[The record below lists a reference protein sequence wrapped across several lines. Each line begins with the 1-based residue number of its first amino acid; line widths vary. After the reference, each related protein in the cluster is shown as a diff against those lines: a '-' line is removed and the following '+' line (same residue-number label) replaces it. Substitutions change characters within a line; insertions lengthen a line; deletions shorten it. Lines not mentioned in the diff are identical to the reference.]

1 MGRQKDWKSSCGSR
15 NLDPSTAFPNIKEDH
30 IVKRFIAFTVFLIF
44 MLGLV
49 GCKGGVSVGGFSSK
63 YIDSDDYDEAVQ
75 QFMTEFESMAG
86 FEGCTLKKV
95 GYAGD
100 QAVKAEADAQGH
112 AQGLAPERVIVLT
125 TVFETDGEDHGNGL
139 EPNHT
144 YDDYTCV
151 MTRLSS
157 DDIFWEIAEFGN
169 D

>member
-1 MGRQKDWKSSCGSR
+1 MEK
-15 NLDPSTAFPNIKEDH
+15 
-30 IVKRFIAFTVFLIF
+30 FITFTVFLF
-44 MLGLV
+44 FLLSAV
-49 GCKGGVSVGGFSSK
+49 GCSGGVSVGGFSSK
-63 YIDSDDYDEAVQ
+63 YINNDDYVEAVH
-75 QFMTEFESMAG
+75 QFMDEFANMDG

-100 QAVKAEADAQGH
+100 KAVKAEADAQG
-112 AQGLAPERVIVLT
+112 LAPELVIVLT
-125 TVFETDGEDHGNGL
+125 TTFETDGEDHGNGL

-157 DDIFWEIAEFGN
+157 ADIFWEIAEFGN

>member
-1 MGRQKDWKSSCGSR
+1 M
-15 NLDPSTAFPNIKEDH
+15 
-30 IVKRFIAFTVFLIF
+30 KRFIAFTIVLIF
-44 MLGLV
+44 LLGLA
-49 GCKGGVSVGGFSSK
+49 GCSGGVSVGGFSSR
-63 YIDSDDYDEAVQ
+63 YIESEHYNEAVQ
-75 QFMTEFESMAG
+75 QFIGDFKSMAG

-100 QAVKAEADAQGH
+100 QAVKAEADAR
-112 AQGLAPERVIVLT
+112 GLAPELVIVLT
-125 TVFETDGEDHGNGL
+125 TAFETDGQDHGNGL

-157 DDIFWEIAEFGN
+157 ADILWEIAEFGN

>member
-1 MGRQKDWKSSCGSR
+1 M
-15 NLDPSTAFPNIKEDH
+15 
-30 IVKRFIAFTVFLIF
+30 KRFIASTVFFILL
-44 MLGLV
+44 LGLV
-49 GCKGGVSVGGFSSK
+49 GCSGGVSVGGFSSK
-63 YIDSDDYDEAVQ
+63 YIDSDHYNEAVQ
-75 QFMTEFESMAG
+75 QFMAEFESMDG

-100 QAVKAEADAQGH
+100 QAVKAEADAQG
-112 AQGLAPERVIVLT
+112 LAPEQVIVLT

-157 DDIFWEIAEFGN
+157 TDIFWEIAEFGN

>member
-1 MGRQKDWKSSCGSR
+1 M
-15 NLDPSTAFPNIKEDH
+15 TASLSIKEDH
-30 IVKRFIAFTVFLIF
+30 IVKRFITFTVFVIIL
-44 MLGLV
+44 LGLV

-100 QAVKAEADAQGH
+100 QAVKAEADAL
-112 AQGLAPERVIVLT
+112 GLAPERVVVLT
-125 TVFETDGEDHGNGL
+125 TAFETDGEDHGNGL

>member
-1 MGRQKDWKSSCGSR
+1 M
-15 NLDPSTAFPNIKEDH
+15 
-30 IVKRFIAFTVFLIF
+30 KRFIAFTVVLIF
-44 MLGLV
+44 LLGLA
-49 GCKGGVSVGGFSSK
+49 GCSGGVSVGGFSSR
-63 YIDSDDYDEAVQ
+63 YIESEHYNEAVQ
-75 QFMTEFESMAG
+75 QFIGDFKSMAG

-100 QAVKAEADAQGH
+100 QAVKAEADAR
-112 AQGLAPERVIVLT
+112 GLAPELVIVLT
-125 TVFETDGEDHGNGL
+125 TAFETDGQDHGNGL

-157 DDIFWEIAEFGN
+157 ADILWEIAEFGN

>member
-1 MGRQKDWKSSCGSR
+1 MGRQKDWKSSCGLR

-100 QAVKAEADAQGH
+100 QAVKAEADAQG
-112 AQGLAPERVIVLT
+112 LAPEQVIVLT

>member
-1 MGRQKDWKSSCGSR
+1 M
-15 NLDPSTAFPNIKEDH
+15 
-30 IVKRFIAFTVFLIF
+30 KRFIAFTVFLIF

-75 QFMTEFESMAG
+75 QFMTEFESMDG

-100 QAVKAEADAQGH
+100 QAVKAEADAQG
-112 AQGLAPERVIVLT
+112 LAPELVIVLT
-125 TVFETDGEDHGNGL
+125 TAFETDGEDHGNGL
-139 EPNHT
+139 EPKHT

-157 DDIFWEIAEFGN
+157 SDIFWEIAEFGN

>member
-1 MGRQKDWKSSCGSR
+1 M
-15 NLDPSTAFPNIKEDH
+15 
-30 IVKRFIAFTVFLIF
+30 KRFIASTVFFILL
-44 MLGLV
+44 LGLV
-49 GCKGGVSVGGFSSK
+49 GCSGGVSVGGFSSK
-63 YIDSDDYDEAVQ
+63 YMDSNHYEEAVQ
-75 QFMTEFESMAG
+75 QFMAEFESMDG
-86 FEGCTLKKV
+86 YVGCTLKKV

-100 QAVKAEADAQGH
+100 QAVKAEADAQG
-112 AQGLAPERVIVLT
+112 LAPEQVIVLT

-157 DDIFWEIAEFGN
+157 TDIFWEIAEFGN

>member
-1 MGRQKDWKSSCGSR
+1 MGRQKDWKSSCGLR

-100 QAVKAEADAQGH
+100 QAVKAEADAQG
-112 AQGLAPERVIVLT
+112 LAPERVIVLT

-144 YDDYTCV
+144 YDDYTSV

-157 DDIFWEIAEFGN
+157 DDIFWEIAGFGN

>member
-1 MGRQKDWKSSCGSR
+1 MGRQKDWKSSCGLR

-100 QAVKAEADAQGH
+100 QAVKAEADAQG
-112 AQGLAPERVIVLT
+112 LAPERVIVLT

-151 MTRLSS
+151 MSRLSS

>member
-1 MGRQKDWKSSCGSR
+1 M
-15 NLDPSTAFPNIKEDH
+15 
-30 IVKRFIAFTVFLIF
+30 KRFIASTVFFILL
-44 MLGLV
+44 LGLV
-49 GCKGGVSVGGFSSK
+49 GCSGGVSVGGFSSK
-63 YIDSDDYDEAVQ
+63 YMDSEHYDEAVQ
-75 QFMTEFESMAG
+75 QFIAEFESMDG
-86 FEGCTLKKV
+86 YVGCTLKKV

-100 QAVKAEADAQGH
+100 QAVKAEADAQG
-112 AQGLAPERVIVLT
+112 LAPEQVIVLT

-157 DDIFWEIAEFGN
+157 TDIFWEIAEFGN

>member
-100 QAVKAEADAQGH
+100 QAVKAEADAQG
-112 AQGLAPERVIVLT
+112 LAPERVIVLT

>member
-1 MGRQKDWKSSCGSR
+1 MGRQKDWKSSCGLR

-100 QAVKAEADAQGH
+100 QAVKAEADAQG
-112 AQGLAPERVIVLT
+112 LAPERVIVLT

>member
-1 MGRQKDWKSSCGSR
+1 MQR
-15 NLDPSTAFPNIKEDH
+15 I
-30 IVKRFIAFTVFLIF
+30 IAYAVLLFFL
-44 MLGLV
+44 LGLV
-49 GCKGGVSVGGFSSK
+49 GCSGGVTVGGFSSK
-63 YIDSDDYDEAVQ
+63 YIDRDHYDEAVQ
-75 QFMTEFESMAG
+75 QFMAEFKSMAG

-100 QAVKAEADAQGH
+100 QAVKAEADAQG
-112 AQGLAPERVIVLT
+112 LAPERVIVLT
-125 TVFETDGEDHGNGL
+125 TAFETDGEDHGNGL

-157 DDIFWEIAEFGN
+157 TDIFWEITEFGN

>member
-1 MGRQKDWKSSCGSR
+1 M
-15 NLDPSTAFPNIKEDH
+15 
-30 IVKRFIAFTVFLIF
+30 KRFIALTVFLILL
-44 MLGLV
+44 LGLV
-49 GCKGGVSVGGFSSK
+49 GCGGVSVGGFSC
-63 YIDSDDYDEAVQ
+63 
-75 QFMTEFESMAG
+75 MAG

-100 QAVKAEADAQGH
+100 QAVKAEADAQG
-112 AQGLAPERVIVLT
+112 LAPEQVIVLT

-139 EPNHT
+139 EPKHT

-157 DDIFWEIAEFGN
+157 ADIFWEIAEFGN

>member
-1 MGRQKDWKSSCGSR
+1 M
-15 NLDPSTAFPNIKEDH
+15 
-30 IVKRFIAFTVFLIF
+30 KRFIASTVFFILL
-44 MLGLV
+44 LGLV
-49 GCKGGVSVGGFSSK
+49 GCSGGVSVGGFSSK
-63 YIDSDDYDEAVQ
+63 YMDSDHYEEAVQ
-75 QFMTEFESMAG
+75 QFMAEFESMDG
-86 FEGCTLKKV
+86 YVGCTLKKV

-100 QAVKAEADAQGH
+100 QVVKAEADAQG
-112 AQGLAPERVIVLT
+112 LAPEQVIVLT

-157 DDIFWEIAEFGN
+157 TDIFWEIAEFGN

>member
-30 IVKRFIAFTVFLIF
+30 IVKRFIAFTIFLIF

-100 QAVKAEADAQGH
+100 QAVKAEADAQG
-112 AQGLAPERVIVLT
+112 LAPERVIVLT

>member
-1 MGRQKDWKSSCGSR
+1 MGRQKDWKSSCGLR

-100 QAVKAEADAQGH
+100 QAVKAEADAQG
-112 AQGLAPERVIVLT
+112 LAPERVIVLT

-157 DDIFWEIAEFGN
+157 DDIFWEIAEFSN

>member
-63 YIDSDDYDEAVQ
+63 YIDSDDYNEAVQ
-75 QFMTEFESMAG
+75 QFMAEFESMAG

-100 QAVKAEADAQGH
+100 QAVKAEAD

>member
-1 MGRQKDWKSSCGSR
+1 MGRQKDWKSSCGLR

-30 IVKRFIAFTVFLIF
+30 IVKRFIAFTIFLIF

-100 QAVKAEADAQGH
+100 QAVKAEADAQG
-112 AQGLAPERVIVLT
+112 LAPERVIVLT

>member
-1 MGRQKDWKSSCGSR
+1 M
-15 NLDPSTAFPNIKEDH
+15 
-30 IVKRFIAFTVFLIF
+30 KRFIASTVFFILL
-44 MLGLV
+44 LGLV
-49 GCKGGVSVGGFSSK
+49 GCSGGVSVGGFSSK
-63 YIDSDDYDEAVQ
+63 YMDSEHYDEAVQ
-75 QFMTEFESMAG
+75 QFMAEFESMAG

-100 QAVKAEADAQGH
+100 QAVKAEADAR
-112 AQGLAPERVIVLT
+112 GLAPEQVIVLT
-125 TVFETDGEDHGNGL
+125 AVFETDGEDHGNGL

-157 DDIFWEIAEFGN
+157 TDILWEIVEFGN

>member
-1 MGRQKDWKSSCGSR
+1 M
-15 NLDPSTAFPNIKEDH
+15 
-30 IVKRFIAFTVFLIF
+30 KRIIAYAVLLFFL
-44 MLGLV
+44 LGLV
-49 GCKGGVSVGGFSSK
+49 GCSGGVTVGGFSSK
-63 YIDSDDYDEAVQ
+63 YIDSDDYNEAVQ
-75 QFMTEFESMAG
+75 QFMAEFESMAG

-100 QAVKAEADAQGH
+100 QAVKAEADAQG
-112 AQGLAPERVIVLT
+112 LAPERVIVLT
-125 TVFETDGEDHGNGL
+125 TAFETDGEDHGNGL

-157 DDIFWEIAEFGN
+157 TDIFWEITEFGN

>member
-1 MGRQKDWKSSCGSR
+1 M
-15 NLDPSTAFPNIKEDH
+15 
-30 IVKRFIAFTVFLIF
+30 KRIIAYAVILFFL
-44 MLGLV
+44 LGLV
-49 GCKGGVSVGGFSSK
+49 GCSGGVTVGGFSSK
-63 YIDSDDYDEAVQ
+63 YIDSDHYDEAVQ
-75 QFMTEFESMAG
+75 QFMAEFKSMAD

-100 QAVKAEADAQGH
+100 QAVKAEADAQG
-112 AQGLAPERVIVLT
+112 LAPERVIVLT
-125 TVFETDGEDHGNGL
+125 TAFETDGEDHGNGL

-157 DDIFWEIAEFGN
+157 TDIFWEIAEFGN

>member
-100 QAVKAEADAQGH
+100 QAVKAEADAQG
-112 AQGLAPERVIVLT
+112 LAPERVIVLT

-157 DDIFWEIAEFGN
+157 SDIFWEIAEFGN

>member
-1 MGRQKDWKSSCGSR
+1 MGRQKDWKSSCGLR

-100 QAVKAEADAQGH
+100 QAVKAEADAQG
-112 AQGLAPERVIVLT
+112 LAPEQVIVLT

-139 EPNHT
+139 EPKHT

-157 DDIFWEIAEFGN
+157 ADIFWEIAEFGN

>member
-1 MGRQKDWKSSCGSR
+1 MGRQKDWKSSCGLR

-30 IVKRFIAFTVFLIF
+30 IVKRFIAFTIFLIF

-100 QAVKAEADAQGH
+100 QAVKAEADAQG
-112 AQGLAPERVIVLT
+112 LAPEQVIVLT

-139 EPNHT
+139 EPKHT

-157 DDIFWEIAEFGN
+157 ADIFWEIAEFGN